1 MLKTLCFSQ
10 FSSLEGIFEASFCTA
25 WANSKLRNCVF
36 VEAKLSFFFTLEKKV
51 WNLTFEVRISMFSKS
66 HADQQLIFQLC
77 HKHVGSSSKMEEEI
91 AALWRHW
98 KLRAHCQR
106 FSLVPPKTLSF
117 WAKAIGFHFF
127 NSLHVESNC
136 WAPATTKRLLNFTLV
151 FFTNCCLLCE
161 TSVYLNCFERK
172 SWRATAKRRWH
183 KLLNQWIH

>member
-36 VEAKLSFFFTLEKKV
+36 VEAKLSYFHVGKKV

-77 HKHVGSSSKMEEEI
+77 HKHVGSSSKMGRGNCRIMAPLE
-91 AALWRHW
+91 ASRPLPT
-98 KLRAHCQR
+98 
-106 FSLVPPKTLSF
+106 VF
-117 WAKAIGFHFF
+117 WAKAIGFHVF
-127 NSLHVESNC
+127 NSFHVESNC
-136 WAPATTKRLLNFTLV
+136 WVPATTKRLLNFTLV